1 MNVGVRTR
9 LTLAAAL
16 FVAVLIT
23 PEPGAAQAIPSVAGT
38 VTDSTTQQGVPGA
51 QVTVVGTAFGTIT
64 DDAGRYALRGLPI
77 GNLTLRIQ
85 RLGYGRADR
94 RVTVRAGETVT
105 ADFVL
110 SPVARVLSEVV
121 ATGYGTEDRR
131 RVTGAQSH
139 VSGSELANNP
149 TAGIDHALQ
158 GKTPGVQVI
167 QNAGN
172 PGNGVT
178 VRIRGSA
185 SLSANNQPLWVVD
198 GVPMIREAYSQLD
211 MAGQD
216 VTAVTGISADEI
228 ESIDILKDA
237 AAAAIYGS
245 NASNGVVIIT
255 TKRGQAGAGRSA
267 RVTFN
272 TYTGWQE
279 ATKTVPMLSSAEYI
293 EYMFEGGLND
303 GYTEQ
308 ELIDDWFGFNRLR
321 ADSVDTDWQHEIL
334 RTAPVY
340 DLNLGVSGGT
350 DRFDYFFSGSHYAQT
365 GIVIGSAYNRQN
377 IRANVGFRASD
388 RLQMRT
394 SLGLS
399 REDHE
404 RNENDNT
411 IDGVVTNAIANQP
424 VVPVRRGDGSFTGIS
439 DGLEYTNPVAVGSV
453 DDAES
458 RVFRGLGSLE
468 ATYNFTDRLRLTSR
482 TGLDVL
488 NLRDLRWFSPQV
500 EDRYYESAGGAA
512 QQGNNTVQRF
522 LVETYATFDPSIGE
536 TTQLTLTGGGGVQWN
551 RSELQFMHGEGFASE
566 QFRYP
571 GNAGKITDYRGRP
584 TAHNLVSA
592 FGRGS
597 LSLRD
602 RYFLTAS
609 VRADG
614 SSRFGE
620 NNRYGI
626 FPALSVGWMITDEP
640 FMQSAGRFGDLK
652 IRASYGVTGNQGI
665 DNFAPLARFGKANYA
680 DEPGLAPSAIGNPN
694 LKWETTREIDVGFD
708 LSVLDGRVS
717 LLGDYYLKKTDDLLV
732 NRPITGTSGFTNF
745 WSNVGNIENTGYE
758 LALSSAWLSP
768 RDTRGLGW
776 NTEVNISWNRNEVT
790 KLFDGQP
797 FNTGIRGVN
806 RVEEGAPIGAF
817 HTLIFDGVDPDNGDA
832 IYRDICCQIDPVT
845 GDRIPGP
852 DGEVNSDDE
861 TIVGSPHPTY
871 WGGLNNTFTWRGF
884 DLRAFFQFSHGAEV
898 YNAMRIFSDDG
909 GYYYDN
915 KFRDVL
921 RRWRQPGDVTD
932 QPRAS
937 FDGTSG
943 GNEVSSRY
951 VEDGSYIRLGELTLG
966 YRIPAARIGRF
977 NVFDEARLYVS
988 GRNIKTW
995 TDYSGYNPDV
1005 NSLGAT
1011 ARTSLGTDFYA
1022 YPVARTFTIG
1032 ISGAW

>member
-9 LTLAAAL
+9 FILAAAASV
-16 FVAVLIT
+16 VALLAPHTI
-23 PEPGAAQAIPSVAGT
+23 PAQATASVAGMI
-38 VTDSTTQQGVPGA
+38 TDSTTQQAIPGV
-51 QVTVVGTAFGTIT
+51 QVTVVGTTYGTIT
-64 DDAGRYALRGLPI
+64 DDAGRYSLRSVPA
-77 GNLTLRIQ
+77 GNVTLRAQ
-85 RLGYGRADR
+85 RLGYARADR
-94 RVTVRAGETVT
+94 RLTLRAGEAVT
-105 ADFVL
+105 ADFAL
-110 SPVARVLSEVV
+110 APVARVLSEVV
-121 ATGYGTEDRR
+121 ATGYGTESRR
-131 RVTGAQSH
+131 NVSAAQSR
-139 VSGSELANNP
+139 VLGSDIANAA

-172 PGNGVT
+172 PGNGIT

-185 SLSANNQPLWVVD
+185 SLSANNQPLWVID

-245 NASNGVVIIT
+245 NASNGVVLIT
-255 TKRGQAGAGRSA
+255 TKRGQAGTGGPA

-272 TYTGWQE
+272 SYTGWQE
-279 ATKTVPMLSSAEYI
+279 ATKTVPMLNSREYI

-308 ELIDDWFGFNRLR
+308 ELIDDWFGFTRGR
-321 ADSVDTDWQHEIL
+321 ADSVNTDWQNEIL
-334 RTAPVY
+334 RTAPVF

-350 DRFDYFFSGSHYAQT
+350 ERFDYFFSGSHYRQT
-365 GIVIGSAYNRQN
+365 GIVLGSSYNRQN
-377 IRANVGFRASD
+377 VRANVGFRASD
-388 RLQMRT
+388 RLQLRT
-394 SLGLS
+394 SIGLV

-411 IDGVVTNAIANQP
+411 IDGVVTNAIADQP
-424 VVPVRRGDGSFTGIS
+424 VIAVRRDDGSFTGIA
-439 DGLEYTNPVAVGSV
+439 DGLEYTNPVAVASV

-458 RVFRGLGSLE
+458 RVFRGIGSLE

-482 TGLDVL
+482 TGMDVL

-522 LVETYATFDPSIGE
+522 LVETFATVDPDIGE
-536 TTQLTLTGGGGVQWN
+536 TAQLSVTGGGSVQWN

-566 QFRYP
+566 VFRYP

-592 FGRGS
+592 FARGS
-597 LSLRD
+597 LALRD

-609 VRADG
+609 VRGDG

-620 NNRYGI
+620 NNRYGV
-626 FPALSVGWMITDEP
+626 FPAVSAGWMLTDEP
-640 FMQSAGRFGDLK
+640 FMQPVSRFGELK
-652 IRASYGVTGNQGI
+652 LRASYGKTGNQGI
-665 DNFAPLARFGKANYA
+665 NDNFAPLARFGKANYA
-680 DEPGLAPSAIGNPN
+680 DEPGLAPSAIGNPD
-694 LKWETTREIDVGFD
+694 LKWETTREFDVGFD
-708 LSVLDGRVS
+708 LAILDGRVS
-717 LLGDYYLKKTDDLLV
+717 LIGDYYQKKTHDLLV
-732 NRPITGTSGFTNF
+732 SRPITGTSGFTTF
-745 WSNVGNIENTGYE
+745 WSNVGNIENVGYE
-758 LALSSAWLSP
+758 LALSSAWLSS
-768 RDTRGLGW
+768 RDARGLGW
-776 NTEVNISWNRNEVT
+776 SSEFNISWNRNEVT
-790 KLFDGQP
+790 RLFDKQP

-806 RVEEGAPIGAF
+806 RVEEGAPLGAF
-817 HTLIFDGVDPDNGDA
+817 QTLVFEGVDPQTGDAKYKDVNGD
-832 IYRDICCQIDPVT
+832 
-845 GDRIPGP
+845 
-852 DGEVNSDDE
+852 GETTSADE
-861 TIVGSPHPTY
+861 TIVGSPHPVY
-871 WGGLNNTFTWRGF
+871 SGGLTNTFTWKGF

-909 GYYYDN
+909 GYYFDN
-915 KFRDVL
+915 KFKDVL
-921 RRWRQPGDVTD
+921 RRWRQPGDITD

-951 VEDGSYIRLGELTLG
+951 IEDGSYIRLGELTLG
-966 YRIPAARIGRF
+966 YRLPAARLGRI
-977 NVFDEARLYVS
+977 NVFEDARIFVS

-1011 ARTSLGTDFYA
+1011 ANVSLGTDFYA

>member
-1 MNVGVRTR
+1 MNVGVCTR
-9 LTLAAAL
+9 LILAAA
-16 FVAVLIT
+16 ASMIVLLAPT
-23 PEPGAAQAIPSVAGT
+23 SARAQNTASIAGV
-38 VTDSTTQQGVPGA
+38 VTDSTTQQGIPGA
-51 QVTVVGTAFGTIT
+51 QVTIVGTTSGTIT
-64 DDAGRYALRGLPI
+64 DDGGRYSLRAVPT
-77 GNLTLRIQ
+77 GNVTLRVQ

-94 RVTVRAGETVT
+94 RLTLRAGESVT
-105 ADFVL
+105 ADIAL
-110 SPVARVLSEVV
+110 TPVARVLSEIV
-121 ATGYGTEDRR
+121 ATGYGTESRR
-131 RVTGAQSH
+131 NVTSAQSR
-139 VSGSELANNP
+139 VLGSDVANAA
-149 TAGIDHALQ
+149 TAGVDHALQ

-185 SLSANNQPLWVVD
+185 SLSANNQPLWVID

-255 TKRGQAGAGRSA
+255 TKRGQAATGGRAA

-272 TYTGWQE
+272 TYTGVQE
-279 ATKTVPMLSSAEYI
+279 ALKTVPMLDSREYI

-308 ELIDDWFGFNRLR
+308 ELEEDWFGFNRAR
-321 ADSVDTDWQHEIL
+321 ADSVNTNWQREIL
-334 RTAPVY
+334 RSAPVY

-365 GIVIGSAYNRQN
+365 GIVIGSGYDRQN
-377 IRANVGFRASD
+377 IRANVGFRASN
-388 RLQMRT
+388 RLQLRT
-394 SLGLS
+394 SIGLS

-424 VVPVRRGDGSFTGIS
+424 VVPVRRPDGAFTGIA

-458 RVFRGLGSLE
+458 RVFRALGSLE

-482 TGLDVL
+482 TGMDVL
-488 NLRDLRWFSPQV
+488 NLRDLRWFSPRV

-522 LVETYATFDPSIGE
+522 LIETYATFDPGISE
-536 TTQLTLTGGGGVQWN
+536 ATQVSLTGGGSVQWN

-571 GNAGKITDYRGRP
+571 GNAGKITDYRGSP

-597 LSLRD
+597 LALRD

-609 VRADG
+609 IRADG

-626 FPALSVGWMITDEP
+626 FPAVSAGWMLTDEP
-640 FMQSAGRFGDLK
+640 FMQPMSRFGELK
-652 IRASYGVTGNQGI
+652 LRASYGVTGNQGI

-680 DEPGLAPSAIGNPN
+680 DEPGLAPSAIGNPD
-694 LKWETTREIDVGFD
+694 LKWETTREFDVGFD
-708 LSVLDGRVS
+708 LAILNGRVS
-717 LLGDYYLKKTDDLLV
+717 LIGDYYRKKTDDLLV
-732 NRPITGTSGFTNF
+732 NRPITGTSGFTTF

-758 LALSSAWLSP
+758 LGLSGTWLAPSDP
-768 RDTRGLGW
+768 RGLTW
-776 NTEVNISWNRNEVT
+776 LTDLNISWNRNEVT
-790 KLFDGQP
+790 KLYDGQP

-806 RVEEGAPIGAF
+806 RVEEGAPLGAF
-817 HTLIFDGVDPDNGDA
+817 ETLVFEGVNPTNGDA
-832 IYRDICCQIDPVT
+832 IYKDLN
-845 GDRIPGP
+845 G
-852 DGEVNSDDE
+852 DGETNADDE
-861 TIVGSPHPTY
+861 TIVGSPHPVY
-871 WGGLNNTFTWRGF
+871 WGGLTNTVTWRGF
-884 DLRAFFQFSHGAEV
+884 DLRAFFQFSQGAEV

-921 RRWRQPGDVTD
+921 RRWRQPGDITD

-951 VEDGSYIRLGELTLG
+951 IEDGSYIRLGELTLG
-966 YRIPAARIGRF
+966 YRIRAARIGRI
-977 NVFDEARLYVS
+977 NVFDDARIFIS
-988 GRNIKTW
+988 GRNLKTW

-1022 YPVARTFTIG
+1022 YPVARTWTIG

>member
-9 LTLAAAL
+9 FTLAVAVSVAAL
-16 FVAVLIT
+16 FA
-23 PEPGAAQAIPSVAGT
+23 PASAAAQVPASVTGT

-51 QVTVVGTAFGTIT
+51 QLTILGTTYGTIT
-64 DDAGRYALRGLPI
+64 DDAGRYSFRSVPA
-77 GNLTLRIQ
+77 GNLTLRVQ
-85 RLGYGRADR
+85 RLGYARADR
-94 RVTVRAGETVT
+94 RLTLRAGEAAV
-105 ADFVL
+105 ADFAL

-121 ATGYGTEDRR
+121 ATGYGTETRR
-131 RVTGAQSH
+131 NISSAQSH
-139 VSGSELANNP
+139 VAGSDIANSA

-172 PGNGVT
+172 PGNGIT
-178 VRIRGSA
+178 VRVRGSA
-185 SLSANNQPLWVVD
+185 SLSANNQPLWVID

-245 NASNGVVIIT
+245 NASNGVVLIT
-255 TKRGQAGAGRSA
+255 TKRGQAGTGGSA
-267 RVTFN
+267 RVSFN

-279 ATKTVPMLSSAEYI
+279 ATKTVPMLNSREYI

-308 ELIDDWFGFNRLR
+308 ELIDDWFGFNRAR
-321 ADSVDTDWQHEIL
+321 ADSVNTDWQNEVL

-350 DRFDYFFSGSHYAQT
+350 ERFDYFFSGSHYRQT
-365 GIVIGSAYNRQN
+365 GIVLGSSYNRQN
-377 IRANVGFRASD
+377 VRANVGFRASN
-388 RLQMRT
+388 RLQLRT
-394 SLGLS
+394 SIGLV

-411 IDGVVTNAIANQP
+411 IDGVVTNAIADQP
-424 VVPVRRGDGSFTGIS
+424 VVPVRRDDGSFTGIA
-439 DGLEYTNPVAVGSV
+439 DGLEYTNPVAVASV

-458 RVFRGLGSLE
+458 RVFRGIGSLE

-482 TGLDVL
+482 TGMDVL

-522 LVETYATFDPSIGE
+522 LVETFATFDPDVGE
-536 TTQLTLTGGGGVQWN
+536 TAQLSLTGGGSVQWN

-566 QFRYP
+566 VFRYP

-592 FGRGS
+592 FSRAS
-597 LSLRD
+597 LALRD

-609 VRADG
+609 IRADG

-620 NNRYGI
+620 NNRYGV
-626 FPALSVGWMITDEP
+626 FPAVSVGWMLTDEP
-640 FMQSAGRFGDLK
+640 FMQPVSRFGELK
-652 IRASYGVTGNQGI
+652 VRASYGETGNQGI
-665 DNFAPLARFGKANYA
+665 NDNFAPLARFGKANYA
-680 DEPGLAPSAIGNPN
+680 DEPGLAPSAIGNPD
-694 LKWETTREIDVGFD
+694 LKWETTREFDVGFD
-708 LSVLDGRVS
+708 LAVLNGRVS
-717 LLGDYYLKKTDDLLV
+717 LIGDYYQKKTNDLLV
-732 NRPITGTSGFTNF
+732 SRPITGTSGFTTF
-745 WSNVGNIENTGYE
+745 WSNVGNIENVGYE
-758 LALSSAWLSP
+758 LALSSAWLTAG
-768 RDTRGLGW
+768 DARGLGW
-776 NTEVNISWNRNEVT
+776 SSEFNISWNRNEVT
-790 KLFDGQP
+790 RLFDGQP

-806 RVEEGAPIGAF
+806 RVEEGAPLGAF
-817 HTLIFDGVDPDNGDA
+817 QTLVFEGVDPQTGDA
-832 IYRDICCQIDPVT
+832 IYKDLN
-845 GDRIPGP
+845 G
-852 DGEVNSDDE
+852 DGETNSDDE
-861 TIVGSPHPTY
+861 TIVGSPHPVY
-871 WGGLNNTFTWRGF
+871 WGGLTNTFTWKGF
-884 DLRAFFQFSHGAEV
+884 DLRAFFQFSRGAEV

-909 GYYYDN
+909 GYYFDN
-915 KFRDVL
+915 KFKDVL
-921 RRWRQPGDVTD
+921 RRWRQPGDITD

-937 FDGTSG
+937 FDGNSG

-951 VEDGSYIRLGELTLG
+951 IEDGSYIRLGELTLG
-966 YRIPAARIGRF
+966 YRLPAARLGRI
-977 NVFDEARLYVS
+977 NVFEDARIFVS

-1011 ARTSLGTDFYA
+1011 ANVSLGTDFYA

>member
-1 MNVGVRTR
+1 MYVGVCAR
-9 LTLAAAL
+9 LILGAGALGFALLA
-16 FVAVLIT
+16 
-23 PEPGAAQAIPSVAGT
+23 PGSAPAQATASGT
-38 VTDSTTQQGVPGA
+38 VTDSTTRQPVPGA
-51 QVTVVGTAFGTIT
+51 QITVVGTTTGTT
-64 DDAGRYALRGLPI
+64 TNDAGYYSLRSVPS
-77 GNLTLRIQ
+77 GNVTLRVQ

-94 RVTVRAGETVT
+94 RVTLRAGDAVTV
-105 ADFVL
+105 DFAL
-110 SPVARVLSEVV
+110 TPVARVLSEVV
-121 ATGYGTEDRR
+121 ATGYGTESRR
-131 RVTGAQSH
+131 NI
-139 VSGSELANNP
+139 SGSQSRVLGAEVQNAP
-149 TAGIDHALQ
+149 AAGVDLALQ

-178 VRIRGSA
+178 VRVRGSA

-198 GVPMIREAYSQLD
+198 GVPVIRGAHSQLD

-216 VTAVTGISADEI
+216 ITAVTGISADEI

-255 TKRGQAGAGRSA
+255 TKRGRAGTDTRA

-272 TYTGWQE
+272 SYTGWQE
-279 ATKTVPMLSSAEYI
+279 ATKTVPMLSSREYI

-308 ELIDDWFGFNRLR
+308 ELIDDWFGYGRGR
-321 ADSVDTDWQHEIL
+321 ADSVNTDWQSEIL

-340 DLNLGVSGGT
+340 DLSLGVSGGT
-350 DRFDYFFSGSHYAQT
+350 ERFDYFFSGSHYGQR
-365 GIVIGSAYNRQN
+365 GIVLGSSYNRQN
-377 IRANVGFRASD
+377 VRANVGYRASD
-388 RLQMRT
+388 RLQLRT
-394 SLGLS
+394 SIGMS

-424 VVPVRRGDGSFTGIS
+424 TIAVRRDGGSFTGIA
-439 DGLEYTNPVAVGSV
+439 DGLEYTNPVAVASV

-482 TGLDVL
+482 TGMDVL
-488 NLRDLRWFSPQV
+488 NVRDLRWFSPQV

-512 QQGNNTVQRF
+512 QQGNNTVQLF
-522 LVETYATFDPSIGE
+522 LVETFATVDPNIGE
-536 TTQLTLTGGGGVQWN
+536 SAQLSITGGGSVQWN

-584 TAHNLVSA
+584 TAYNSVSA
-592 FGRGS
+592 FVRGS
-597 LSLRD
+597 LALRD

-609 VRADG
+609 IRADG

-620 NNRYGI
+620 NNRYGY
-626 FPALSVGWMITDEP
+626 FPAVSAGWMITDEA
-640 FMQSAGRFGDLK
+640 FMEPVRRLAEVK
-652 IRASYGVTGNQGI
+652 IRGSYGVTGNQGI
-665 DNFAPLARFGKANYA
+665 NDNFAPLARFGKANYA
-680 DEPGLAPSAIGNPN
+680 DEPGLAPSSIGNPD
-694 LKWETTREIDVGFD
+694 LKWESTREFDIGFD
-708 LSVLDGRVS
+708 LAVLGGRVS
-717 LLGDYYLKKTDDLLV
+717 LIGDYYQKKTDDLLIS
-732 NRPITGTSGFTNF
+732 RPITGTSGFTTF
-745 WSNVGNIENTGYE
+745 WSNVGNIENVGYE
-758 LALSSAWLSP
+758 LQLSSAWLGS
-768 RDTRGLGW
+768 DDARGLGW
-776 NTEVNISWNRNEVT
+776 NTDFNISWNRNEVT
-790 KLFDGQP
+790 RLFDGQP

-806 RVEEGAPIGAF
+806 RVEEGAPLGAF
-817 HTLIFDGVDPDNGDA
+817 HTLVFEGVNPQTGDA
-832 IYRDICCQIDPVT
+832 IYKDLN
-845 GDRIPGP
+845 G
-852 DGEVNSDDE
+852 DGETNADDE
-861 TIVGSPHPTY
+861 TIVGSPHPVY
-871 WGGLNNTFTWRGF
+871 WGGLTNTFTWKGLDF
-884 DLRAFFQFSHGAEV
+884 RAFFQFSHGAEV

-909 GYYYDN
+909 GYYFDN
-915 KFRDVL
+915 KFKDVL
-921 RRWRQPGDVTD
+921 RRWRQPGDITD

-951 VEDGSYIRLGELTLG
+951 IEDGSYIRLGELTLG
-966 YRIPAARIGRF
+966 YRLPAARIGGM
-977 NVFDEARLYVS
+977 NVFREARVYLS

-1011 ARTSLGTDFYA
+1011 ANVSLGTDFYA

>member
-9 LTLAAAL
+9 FTIAVAASVAAL
-16 FVAVLIT
+16 VTTGSAT
-23 PEPGAAQAIPSVAGT
+23 AQGPASVAGT
-38 VTDSTTQQGVPGA
+38 VTDSTTQLGVPGA
-51 QVTVVGTAFGTIT
+51 QVTIVGTTFGTMT
-64 DDAGRYALRGLPI
+64 DDAGRYSLRSLPV
-77 GNLTLRIQ
+77 GNLTLRVQ
-85 RLGYGRADR
+85 RLGYARADR
-94 RVTVRAGETVT
+94 RVTIRAGETIS
-105 ADFVL
+105 ADFAL

-121 ATGYGTEDRR
+121 ATGYGTESRR
-131 RVTGAQSH
+131 SVSAAQSR
-139 VSGSELANNP
+139 VLGSDIANAA

-185 SLSANNQPLWVVD
+185 SLSANNQPLWVID

-255 TKRGQAGAGRSA
+255 TKRGQAGGGRPA
-267 RVTFN
+267 RVSFSS
-272 TYTGWQE
+272 YTGWQE
-279 ATKTVPMLSSAEYI
+279 ATKIVPMLNSREYI

-308 ELIDDWFGFNRLR
+308 ELVDDWFGFNRLR
-321 ADSVDTDWQHEIL
+321 ADSVNTNWQNEIL
-334 RTAPVY
+334 RSAPVY
-340 DLNLGVSGGT
+340 DLNLGVSGGS
-350 DRFDYFFSGSHYAQT
+350 DRFDYFFSGSHYEQT
-365 GIVIGSAYNRQN
+365 GIVIGSSYNRQN
-377 IRANVGFRASD
+377 VRANVGFRASD
-388 RLQMRT
+388 RLQLRT
-394 SLGLS
+394 SIGMV

-411 IDGVVTNAIANQP
+411 IDGVVTNAIADQP
-424 VVPVRRGDGSFTGIS
+424 VVAVRRADGSFTGIS

-458 RVFRGLGSLE
+458 RVFRGIGSLE
-468 ATYNFTDRLRLTSR
+468 VTYNFTDRLRLTSR
-482 TGLDVL
+482 TGMDIL
-488 NLRDLRWFSPQV
+488 NLRDLRWFSPRV

-512 QQGNNTVQRF
+512 EQGNNTVQRF
-522 LVETYATFDPSIGE
+522 LVETFATFDPAIGE
-536 TTQLTLTGGGGVQWN
+536 GVELSLTAGGGIQWN
-551 RSELQFMHGEGFASE
+551 RSELQFMHGEGFANE
-566 QFRYP
+566 QFRFP

-592 FGRGS
+592 FSRGS
-597 LSLRD
+597 LALRD

-609 VRADG
+609 IRADG

-626 FPALSVGWMITDEP
+626 FPAVSVGWMLTDEP
-640 FMQSAGRFGDLK
+640 FMQPIRGMGEVK

-665 DNFAPLARFGKANYA
+665 NDNFATLPRFGKANYA
-680 DEPGLAPSAIGNPN
+680 DEPGLAPSAIGNPS
-694 LKWETTREIDVGFD
+694 LKWETTREFDVGFD
-708 LSVLDGRVS
+708 LAILDGRVS
-717 LLGDYYLKKTDDLLV
+717 LIGDYYQKKTDDLLV
-732 NRPITGTSGFTNF
+732 FRPITGTSGFTNF

-758 LALSSAWLSP
+758 LALSSAWLTP
-768 RDTRGLGW
+768 RDSRALTW
-776 NTEVNISWNRNEVT
+776 ATEFNISWNRNEVT
-790 KLFDGQP
+790 KLFDGEP

-806 RVEEGAPIGAF
+806 RVEEGAPLGAF
-817 HTLIFDGVDPDNGDA
+817 QTLVFEGVNPQTGDA
-832 IYRDICCQIDPVT
+832 IYKDLN
-845 GDRIPGP
+845 GDGNY
-852 DGEVNSDDE
+852 NSDDE
-861 TIVGSPHPTY
+861 TIVGSPHPVY
-871 WGGLNNTFTWRGF
+871 WGGLTNTFTWKGL
-884 DLRAFFQFSHGAEV
+884 DLRAFFQFSRGAEV

-915 KFRDVL
+915 KFKDVM
-921 RRWRQPGDVTD
+921 RRWRQPGDITD

-951 VEDGSYIRLGELTLG
+951 IEDGSYIRLGELTLG
-966 YRIPAARIGRF
+966 YRLPVARLGRI
-977 NVFDEARLYVS
+977 NVFDDARIFVS

-1011 ARTSLGTDFYA
+1011 ANVSLGTDFYA